1 MDRMAAEM
9 ITGFAFIILITVVVT
24 MRTMYMLMCN
34 FFFSCSAHFSDF
46 QGEAQCHTCQ
56 RMIAVEHN
64 FITVSYTHLT
74 LPTKRIV

>member
-1 MDRMAAEM
+1 M

-46 QGEAQCHTCQ
+46 QGCLL
-56 RMIAVEHN
+56 
-64 FITVSYTHLT
+64 YTSDAADE
-74 LPTKRIV
+74 